1 AQGAAT
7 ADPRR
12 RDLFP
17 GYPFRTV
24 HPRRPQPGGGATYHR
39 GHRPPVV
46 DPYPCRADCA
56 VGVGRRARSGRA
68 PGGVGRWW
76 GLCAGV
82 GAGGGGRAG
91 HAPGAIGGWWGLC
104 TVVGGAAARG
114 GWRERWG
121 GSVTG
126 LKARSPRGGAALTL
140 GWSSTSS
147 TAV

>member
-1 AQGAAT
+1 
-7 ADPRR
+7 
-12 RDLFP
+12 
-17 GYPFRTV
+17 PFRTA
-24 HPRRPQPGGGATYHR
+24 HPRRPQPGGAATYHL

-46 DPYPCRADCA
+46 DHYPCRAD
-56 VGVGRRARSGRA
+56 S
-68 PGGVGRWW
+68 
-76 GLCAGV
+76 GV
-82 GAGGGGRAG
+82 GAAGGGRAG
-91 HAPGAIGGWWGLC
+91 HAPGAIDGWWGLC